1 MQRDNVRDVRILQ
14 GGLEAL
20 IELSSNLGAFYVGQ
34 TTQEMTKRYPLPCD
48 APDTLILYIVS
59 EDMGRDEAFAILR
72 VDELLKTKTAA
83 AKRCKPL
90 GNSKSEVIIHET
102 TAVAGFVY
110 VKCHPCNKPHLESS
124 IQIAKESIIADQKRQ
139 AKLGNIEEDFSRKTK
154 ETMEALAS
162 QLNTLMSPTKS
173 APDFTGIF
181 RAAGASMRAAF
192 PEESVT
198 TARTIGRQIDFKTAS
213 MTKLE
218 SLLDNDAAFLR
229 SILKAVVLE

>member
-1 MQRDNVRDVRILQ
+1 M
-14 GGLEAL
+14 
-20 IELSSNLGAFYVGQ
+20 SSATPASN
-34 TTQEMTKRYPLPCD
+34 
-48 APDTLILYIVS
+48 
-59 EDMGRDEAFAILR
+59 
-72 VDELLKTKTAA
+72 
-83 AKRCKPL
+83 
-90 GNSKSEVIIHET
+90 
-102 TAVAGFVY
+102 
-110 VKCHPCNKPHLESS
+110 HLESS